1 MNQKKDRSVISLI
14 LSALSLMV
22 GVVWAG
28 ATVIIMGSM
37 GTDVPAW
44 RLGMLIAFSA
54 LFLFLGIR
62 GLLRYRSQRMAK
74 GGKTG
79 KAVPIILGIV
89 GVLLVAQMAMVF
101 PSMWKEG
108 KMDRALKPYVQEEFA
123 EEDGKLPEDPWFVF
137 YHNGRFSIPSDRN
150 FYRGT
155 NDPEKVNLVVEY
167 TESVSRNGAWVNKE
181 TGQKVSDAQ
190 VQHVTLKLIRLEDW
204 ALIDT
209 VSFSQQLKQNE
220 NGVNVLGMNS
230 VRSYLNSLG
239 SENGDE

>member
-1 MNQKKDRSVISLI
+1 MNQNKNRSVISLI
-14 LSALSLMV
+14 LSVLSLMV

-62 GLLRYRSQRMAK
+62 GLLRYRSRMKAA
-74 GGKTG
+74 GGKIG

-137 YHNGRFSIPSDRN
+137 YHNGRFSIPSDRY
-150 FYRGT
+150 YRGT

-167 TESVSRNGAWVNKE
+167 SESVSRNGTWVNKE

-220 NGVNVLGMNS
+220 SGVNVLGMNS
-230 VRSYLNSLG
+230 VRSYLNSFG

>member
-62 GLLRYRSQRMAK
+62 GLLRYRSRRKAA

-89 GVLLVAQMAMVF
+89 GVLLVAQMALVF
-101 PSMWKEG
+101 PSMWREG
-108 KMDRALKPYVQEEFA
+108 KMDRAMKPYVQEEYA
-123 EEDGKLPEDPWFVF
+123 DEDGKLPEDPWFVF
-137 YHNGRFSIPSDRN
+137 YHNGRFSIPSSRY
-150 FYRGT
+150 YRGT
-155 NDPEKVNLVVEY
+155 DDPKKVNLVVEY
-167 TESVSRNGAWVNKE
+167 SESVSRNGAWVNKE
-181 TGQKVSDAQ
+181 TGQKVSDAL
-190 VQHVTLKLIRLEDW
+190 VQNVTLKLIRLEDW

-209 VSFSQQLKQNE
+209 VSFSLQLKEGE

-230 VRSYLNSLG
+230 VQSYLNGLG
-239 SENGDE
+239 QQETED